1 MESHVIYSFMSSLFP
16 STWFFWDSSCCYIVF
31 HCMNILPFVHSPMD
45 GYLVFSSYQLLC
57 VKLLWIFM
65 FKSLFGHILLFFMG
79 KYQEC
84 NCWVMPFYIPTIN
97 VWWFQLFHLLV
108 IYCCIA
114 NSYKCRSLRQYT
126 IIITQFMQV
135 RNFWV
140 FCFKVSHDVAVKVLS
155 WLGLLWVLTGEGATS
170 KLMCFWLNS
179 FPCRPSGH
187 SNFLDV
193 SQWPHSNLSPMGLF
207 IGQLTSSNPAM
218 EIAIRE
224 IG

>member
-1 MESHVIYSFMSSLFP
+1 
-16 STWFFWDSSCCYIVF
+16 
-31 HCMNILPFVHSPMD
+31 MNILPFVHSPMD

-108 IYCCIA
+108 IYCCIE

-135 RNFWV
+135 RNFEYFASRSLMTLQSRCYHSWG
-140 FCFKVSHDVAVKVLS
+140 SSGS
-155 WLGLLWVLTGEGATS
+155 WLGKEPLPSSCVFGWIHFLVGHQATAT
-170 KLMCFWLNS
+170 FWMLAS
-179 FPCRPSGH
+179 DHTQTFPPW
-187 SNFLDV
+187 D
-193 SQWPHSNLSPMGLF
+193 
-207 IGQLTSSNPAM
+207 SS
-218 EIAIRE
+218 
-224 IG
+224 